1 MNSKQAGRSRDP
13 AAAAN
18 AIMHADVRVFSL
30 LPRDLKRNALR
41 EPTDYTPRPRE
52 NHVLLADHKVCTSQL
67 RGYKKKI
74 DDS

>member
-1 MNSKQAGRSRDP
+1 
-13 AAAAN
+13 
-18 AIMHADVRVFSL
+18 MHADVRVFSL

-41 EPTDYTPRPRE
+41 VPADYTPRPRE